1 MPFVAGSIFL
11 VPLLVA
17 LWLLKQTPVPNESD
31 IIQRSE
37 RVPMNKEDRLKF
49 VLKFGWLLLPVV
61 ISYML
66 FTIVRDFSEDFANEL
81 WAETGYVSDAGIFVQ
96 SSTIITILVLL
107 IIASFFRIQSNFK
120 AFIYAHVLVIA
131 GLIMS
136 LLSTILF
143 NQHVISPF
151 YWMIFSTAGLYV
163 AYLPFNCLYFERL
176 ISTYSV
182 NGNVGFVMYI
192 ADSFGYL
199 GTVIVLL
206 IKEFVSLQ
214 FSWVYF
220 FSILFTISS
229 IVGIILVL
237 FTLIGH
243 IKYYKLSKQIL

>member
-1 MPFVAGSIFL
+1 
-11 VPLLVA
+11 
-17 LWLLKQTPVPNESD
+17 
-31 IIQRSE
+31 
-37 RVPMNKEDRLKF
+37 
-49 VLKFGWLLLPVV
+49 
-61 ISYML
+61 
-66 FTIVRDFSEDFANEL
+66 
-81 WAETGYVSDAGIFVQ
+81 
-96 SSTIITILVLL
+96 
-107 IIASFFRIQSNFK
+107 
-120 AFIYAHVLVIA
+120 
-131 GLIMS
+131 
-136 LLSTILF
+136 
-143 NQHVISPF
+143 
-151 YWMIFSTAGLYV
+151 MIFSTAGLYV

-220 FSILFTISS
+220 LSILFTISS
-229 IVGIILVL
+229 IVGILLVL